1 MKNLRNTHTV
11 YLVTSEEKLKKLT
24 AQPYFNKFKF
34 FHKNLV
40 ALERAKVELSLNRA
54 IYVGFAILDLS
65 KTLMYDFYYNY
76 IDRKYPDLTLLFTD
90 TDSLAYQIQ
99 TDNVNEDF
107 YADNHLFGYCGWV
120 RERKII
126 L

>member
-1 MKNLRNTHTV
+1 MENLRNTRTV
-11 YLVTSEEKLKKLT
+11 DFVTSEEKLKKLT
-24 AQPYFNKFKF
+24 AQPSFNKFKI

-54 IYVGFAILDLS
+54 IYVEFAILDLT
-65 KTLMYDFYYNY
+65 KTLMYDFHYNY

-107 YADNHLFGYCGWV
+107 YADNFIRLLWV
-120 RERKII
+120 RERKTI